1 MVFDIFW
8 IIYLIK
14 PFYVNHNFQIDK
26 LFYSIRKKNLDISR
40 LIFGEGRDA
49 ELEKYVE
56 NVFKK
61 FDNDNSG
68 KLSFQEWAWH
78 FFSQLT
84 K

>member
-1 MVFDIFW
+1 M
-8 IIYLIK
+8 
-14 PFYVNHNFQIDK
+14 
-26 LFYSIRKKNLDISR
+26 KNLDISR

-78 FFSQLT
+78 FFSIDVINETKSSKNLQLIVINIESHPPE
-84 K
+84 KVEISYIV